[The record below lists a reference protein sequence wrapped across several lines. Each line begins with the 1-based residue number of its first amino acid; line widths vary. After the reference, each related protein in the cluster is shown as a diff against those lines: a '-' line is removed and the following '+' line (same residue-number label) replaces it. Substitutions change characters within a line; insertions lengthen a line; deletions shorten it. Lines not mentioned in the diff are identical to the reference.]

1 LNFGNPESIQY
12 YKSGHMNVEIIGTTA
27 GILSCITF
35 MPQVIKTWKLK
46 SARDLSPLM
55 FVVAMVSTLLWLV
68 YGILIGSFSMIFTNV
83 IVFLLSVVML
93 VLYFSFRQR

>member
-1 LNFGNPESIQY
+1 
-12 YKSGHMNVEIIGTTA
+12 MNVEIIGTTA

-46 SARDLSPLM
+46 SARDLSPVM

-68 YGILIGSFSMIFTNV
+68 YGVLIGSFSMIFTNV

-93 VLYFSFRQR
+93 VLYFRFRQR

>member
-1 LNFGNPESIQY
+1 
-12 YKSGHMNVEIIGTTA
+12 MNVEIIGTTA

-46 SARDLSPLM
+46 SARDLSPVM

-93 VLYFSFRQR
+93 VLYFRFRQR

>member
-1 LNFGNPESIQY
+1 
-12 YKSGHMNVEIIGTTA
+12 MNIEIIGTTA

-35 MPQVIKTWKLK
+35 MPQVVKTWKLK
-46 SARDLSPLM
+46 SARDISPVM

-83 IVFLLSVVML
+83 IVFLLSLVML
-93 VLYFSFRQR
+93 VLYFRFRQK